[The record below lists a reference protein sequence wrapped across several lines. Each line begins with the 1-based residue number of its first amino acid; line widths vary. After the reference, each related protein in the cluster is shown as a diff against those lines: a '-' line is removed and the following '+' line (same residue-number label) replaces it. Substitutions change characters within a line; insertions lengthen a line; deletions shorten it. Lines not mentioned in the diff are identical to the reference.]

1 MSAFALVGAAG
12 FVAPRHLHAIKQT
25 ANILVAAIDTSDCV
39 GVLDSYFPEANFF
52 LSLETFG
59 NFLSAYQDNTIVS
72 LEQAPYQSVI
82 SQNNFA
88 VLEYLSICTP
98 NFLHKSHIE
107 FALHNKLHAICEKP
121 LVLDIQDALDLLDLE
136 KKSGKNI
143 FTILQLRLHPSIIA
157 LKQKVDSMPGHI
169 FDVQLSYITAR
180 GEWFLRSW
188 KGDEA
193 KSGGLACNIG
203 IHFFDMLQYV
213 FGEFRENVLHHKT
226 RDSMSGYLECANARV
241 LWFLSINSAHLPESA
256 KQKQARSFRSMRVD
270 SLEIDFSDGFESLH
284 TLSYEH
290 ILQNKGFGIESTL
303 PCIDITQQLRYMQ
316 PVGLQG
322 EVHPLAYKL
331 KKI

>member
-39 GVLDSYFPEANFF
+39 GILDSYFPEAKFF
-52 LSLETFG
+52 LSLESFG
-59 NFLSAYQDNTIVS
+59 KSLSISQSNGIAPLQAYQSRD
-72 LEQAPYQSVI
+72 
-82 SQNNFA
+82 SQNDLA
-88 VLEYLSICTP
+88 ALEYLSICTP

-107 FALHNKLHAICEKP
+107 FALDNNLHAICEKP
-121 LVLDIQDALDLLDLE
+121 LVLDIQDALELLSLE
-136 KKSGKNI
+136 KKSGRNI

-157 LKQKVDSMPGHI
+157 LKQTVDSMPQHI
-169 FDVQLSYITAR
+169 FDIQLSYITAR

-188 KGDEA
+188 KGDET

-213 FGEFRENVLHHKT
+213 FGGFKKNVLHHKT

-241 LWFLSINSAHLPESA
+241 LWFLSINSAHIPESA
-256 KQKQARSFRSMRVD
+256 RQKHARSFRFMRVD
-270 SLEIDFSDGFESLH
+270 SAEIDFSDGFESLH
-284 TLSYEH
+284 TLSYEY
-290 ILQNKGFGIESTL
+290 ILQNKGFGIESAL
-303 PCIDITQQLRYMQ
+303 PCIDITQQLRHMQ

-322 EVHPLAYKL
+322 EIHPLAYKL
-331 KKI
+331 KKT